1 MHKLCSITHNSK
13 YTCFYILLT
22 NATRGTKFRNFRPL
36 DDRKLIK
43 NYFER
48 IIFELPTTRCAVGLK
63 QNFQIKN
70 FKTHLRRRECVGEK
84 NRSKIF
90 FTTLQIPGFISDGC
104 QCRIRIKPRL
114 ITEPTGKKCLKNM
127 NHSDSLVNYHKTPPC
142 GHI

>member
-63 QNFQIKN
+63 QNFQIEN
-70 FKTHLRRRECVGEK
+70 FKTHLRRRECVGAK

-90 FTTLQIPGFISDGC
+90 FTGGFLSSNDKVLFKV
-104 QCRIRIKPRL
+104 RN
-114 ITEPTGKKCLKNM
+114 KKQFLMTNRVGFRCIACSVSNFKENSYSH
-127 NHSDSLVNYHKTPPC
+127 NV
-142 GHI
+142 